1 MSIRSRRQH
10 AWLYALNAWVLACL
24 CTSAVQAQTS
34 VMIWPLDP
42 VIEEDQRAAAMWLEN
57 RGTQPV
63 SLQIRILAWTQ
74 TDNTEHLGPQEGMI
88 PSPPSAVIQPGQRQ
102 LVRLMKT
109 LAVPDGQELAYRI
122 LVDEL
127 PSTAS
132 AEGADAQGS
141 SSIGVKLQIRY
152 SVPLFV
158 SGKGHWIKPRPDRK
172 RDATTAAQPALSWR
186 TLREGADHYLLIRN
200 NGNTR
205 AQLTAVQWVHGQET
219 RPINPGLLGYV
230 LANTQM
236 RWRLERPP
244 PMGFVP
250 QARINASDK
259 PIELA
264 TQ

>member
-1 MSIRSRRQH
+1 MSIRSSCQPV
-10 AWLYALNAWVLACL
+10 WLYALLTLMLACL
-24 CTSAVQAQTS
+24 CTSNAQAQTS

-42 VIEEDQRAAAMWLEN
+42 VMEDDQRATAMWLEN

-63 SLQIRILAWTQ
+63 SLQIRVLAWTQ
-74 TDNTEHLGPQEGMI
+74 TNGTESLDPQDGVI
-88 PSPPSAVIQPGQRQ
+88 PSPPTAIIQPGQRQ

-109 LAVPDGQELAYRI
+109 LTVPDGQEFAYRI

-132 AEGADAQGS
+132 AEGSESQGS

-152 SVPLFV
+152 SVPLFI
-158 SGKGHWIKPRPDRK
+158 SGKGHWIKTRPDRK
-172 RDATTAAQPALSWR
+172 RDAATAAQPVLSWR
-186 TLREGADHYLLIRN
+186 TQREGTDHYLLVRN
-200 NGNTR
+200 TGNTR
-205 AQLTAVQWVHGQET
+205 ARLTAVQWVHGKDA

-250 QARINASDK
+250 QAHINGSDK
-259 PIELA
+259 AVELVA
-264 TQ
+264 Q